1 MLKNDFT
8 IDTKVI
14 FGENSVENLDL
25 NLPATDGEAHGI
37 FYILYFHCDLCA
49 LSFGLKI
56 FILLRN
62 ESAWAGVKLFSLPAK
77 QC

>member
-14 FGENSVENLDL
+14 FRENSVENLDL
-25 NLPATDGEAHGI
+25 NPPATDGEVHGI
-37 FYILYFHCDLCA
+37 FYMLYFHCVLCA
-49 LSFGLKI
+49 LSFGLKV
-56 FILLRN
+56 FILLQN
-62 ESAWAGVKLFSLPAK
+62 ESAWAGVKLFSLTAR